1 LKKVWIISGNIFV
14 KSLVPATFVLGYL
27 YFKLEF
33 LDLMLTIV
41 LIDDDPISTF
51 VTEKLI
57 SKNVSEPCKFF
68 KYQSAKQ
75 ALKEIYSIR
84 PNYLFLDLNMP
95 EMNGWDFLDSFNSS
109 QNQAQIYILSSS
121 VDDRDI
127 TKART
132 YSIVKD
138 YLSKPLIK
146 KYIKSIFS

>member
-1 LKKVWIISGNIFV
+1 MYFNLSF
-14 KSLVPATFVLGYL
+14 LV
-27 YFKLEF
+27 
-33 LDLMLTIV
+33 LMLTIV

-68 KYQSAKQ
+68 KFQSAKE
-75 ALKEIYSIR
+75 ALKNIYSIQ

-109 QNQAQIYILSSS
+109 ENGAEIYILSSS

-127 TKART
+127 SKARK

-146 KYIKSIFS
+146 SYIKSIFN

>member
-1 LKKVWIISGNIFV
+1 M
-14 KSLVPATFVLGYL
+14 
-27 YFKLEF
+27 YFTIKF
-33 LDLMLTIV
+33 LALMLTIV

-57 SKNVSEPCKFF
+57 SRNVTEPCTFF
-68 KYQSAKQ
+68 KFQSAKE
-75 ALKEIYSIR
+75 ALKSIYSIR

-95 EMNGWDFLDSFNSS
+95 EMNGWDFLDSFNSD

-127 TKART
+127 LKARN

-146 KYIKSIFS
+146 SYINSIFN